1 MLPAMKTRTLLLL
14 SLPLLVCC
22 KKGFGSGFEGEIT
35 MHTTRA
41 GGPAKDLVVETKG
54 DKLRFDSDGTAGKS
68 WGVYDPSVSA
78 SKVVM
83 VMDEQK
89 AFMDL
94 DFSSPSAPQANTNAD
109 TSTIDKN
116 GKKDNVA
123 GIDCQTWT
131 AKDASGKRSE
141 VCIAEGIAFFDI
153 GSLKSGGSPL
163 SKELREKKLFP
174 MRTVEY
180 DASGNEVSRTEV
192 TKVDKKKIDDAR
204 FTVPADYKKV
214 ALPGM

>member
-1 MLPAMKTRTLLLL
+1 MDTRTLVVLLAI
-14 SLPLLVCC
+14 PLATTAC
-22 KKGFGSGFEGEIT
+22 KKGFGSGFEGEIS

-41 GGPAKDLVVETKG
+41 AGPAQDMIVETKG
-54 DKLRFDSDGTAGKS
+54 DKLRFDTESPGGS
-68 WGVYDPSVSA
+68 SYGVYDPSVSP

-83 VMDEQK
+83 VLDAQK
-89 AFMDL
+89 AYMDL
-94 DFSSPSAPQANTNAD
+94 DFSSPSAPQANTSAD

-116 GKKDNVA
+116 GKKETIA

-153 GSLKSGGSPL
+153 GSLKSGGSSL

-174 MRTVEY
+174 LRAVEY
-180 DASGNEVSRTEV
+180 DASGKEISRTEV
-192 TKVDKKKIDDAR
+192 TKVDKKKIDDGR
-204 FTVPADYKKV
+204 FVVPKDYKKV
-214 ALPGM
+214 SLPGM